1 MKIKKSTLLQ
11 LHNLAFNNLVNF
23 LGFMILISYLNDRF
37 FKVIVDL
44 ITIVKI
50 AAVMAQKEFLM
61 KILFRNN
68 S

>member
-37 FKVIVDL
+37 SKVIVDL

>member
-61 KILFRNN
+61 KILFKDN